1 MVYYADNFL
10 KIIIASTLCL
20 NIIISCLMF
29 YNIIYYGMVLQD
41 PLLLIVHLFWVFMSL
56 VVLAVI
62 AIGSARL
69 NSQVCYH
76 NMLLNYVY
84 LISHCVPEYALLF
97 VNLLKKARAVVWP
110 LFKMLTQH

>member
-1 MVYYADNFL
+1 
-10 KIIIASTLCL
+10 
-20 NIIISCLMF
+20 MF